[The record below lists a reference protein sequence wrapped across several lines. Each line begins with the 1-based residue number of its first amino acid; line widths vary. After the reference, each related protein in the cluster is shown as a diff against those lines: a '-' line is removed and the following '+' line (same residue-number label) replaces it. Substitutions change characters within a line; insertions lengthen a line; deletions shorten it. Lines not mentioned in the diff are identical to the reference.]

1 MMYRITNRTDLMAAK
16 LKLRLVLLITM
27 VLLAVVLLVSCDT
40 RKDYSIDIAA
50 IYAVLQVR
58 QQAVANN
65 DLKLYDSILF
75 SDYSDAGVKRDL
87 VLEDIK
93 MTFDRFPVLTLQQ
106 PRIRP
111 DVKRNSARILQS
123 SLYESASEKKSVQLR
138 EVLMFRKNAGKWYL
152 SGGIALGVASKM
164 K

>member
-1 MMYRITNRTDLMAAK
+1 MMYRITHRAYLMAAQ
-16 LKLRLVLLITM
+16 LRIGLFLLITI
-27 VLLAVVLLVSCDT
+27 VLLVSCDT
-40 RKDYSIDIAA
+40 RKDYSVDIAA

-58 QQAVANN
+58 QQAVANS
-65 DLKLYDSILF
+65 DLDLYDSILF
-75 SDYSDAGVKRDL
+75 SDYSDAGIRRDL

-93 MTFDRFPVLTLQQ
+93 ITFDRFPVLTLQQ

-123 SLYESASEKKSVQLR
+123 SMYQSASGKKSVQLR
-138 EVLMFRKNAGKWYL
+138 EVLMFRKSAGKWYL